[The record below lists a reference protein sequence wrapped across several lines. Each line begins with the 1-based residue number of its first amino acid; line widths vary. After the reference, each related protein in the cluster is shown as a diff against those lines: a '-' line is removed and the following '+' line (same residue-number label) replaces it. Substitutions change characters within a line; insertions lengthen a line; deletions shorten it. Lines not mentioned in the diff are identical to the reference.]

1 MAVSPGGTDRAA
13 APPGVAAPPAAG
25 SQGSHQRRRIRLDL
39 WVGLLMVG
47 SVLGAAVLAPWL
59 APFPPAEQRL
69 ELRLQPP
76 SATHPLGLDELGRDV
91 LSRLLLGA
99 RVSMTVGFAVVALA
113 SSLGALIGAL
123 AGYAGGLADA
133 LLMRVTDVFF
143 AFPGILLAIALVAV
157 LGPALP
163 HVVLALVVTGW
174 VGYARLVR
182 GQVLKLRGEEFV
194 LAARAAGAPGS
205 RLLLRHL
212 LPNLLPLLVVQAT
225 LGMAGAVLA
234 EAGLS
239 FLGLGQPPPGA
250 SWGAMIN
257 AGRAHL
263 LGAPHVALF
272 PGLAILWTVLGLNF
286 LGDALVDALD
296 PRRGA

>member
-1 MAVSPGGTDRAA
+1 MVGVVL
-13 APPGVAAPPAAG
+13 VAA
-25 SQGSHQRRRIRLDL
+25 L
-39 WVGLLMVG
+39 
-47 SVLGAAVLAPWL
+47 LAPWL
-59 APFPPAEQRL
+59 APHPPAEQRL

-76 SATHPLGLDELGRDV
+76 STGFPLGLDELGRDV

-99 RVSMTVGFAVVALA
+99 RVSMAVGLAVVLLA
-113 SSLGALIGAL
+113 GSFGALVGAV
-123 AGYAGGLADA
+123 AGYAGGWVDA
-133 LLMRVTDVFF
+133 LLMRATDVFF

-163 HVVLALVVTGW
+163 HVVIALVAIGW

-194 LAARAAGAPGS
+194 LAARAAGLPW
-205 RLLLRHL
+205 RRVLLRHL
-212 LPNLLPLLVVQAT
+212 VPNVLPLLVVQAT

-234 EAGLS
+234 EAALS

-263 LGAPHVALF
+263 LSAPHVALF
-272 PGLAILWTVLGLNF
+272 PGLAISWTVLGLNF

-296 PRRGA
+296 PRRAA